1 MSSKVS
7 RRQFLSYA
15 LMGTGGFMAS
25 AMLMPMVRFALDP
38 VLQPGSDGEFIPTQQ
53 KADDVTEVPVKVDF
67 VIKDRKDAW
76 YVSDVADSAWV
87 YRDGD
92 DIIALSPVCK
102 HLGCTVNWEGDANH
116 PDMFFCPCHDGLYEK
131 NGKNVPGTPP
141 LGPLD
146 QYEVEV
152 VDGFVHLGKIVPNQ
166 LVD

>member
-7 RRQFLSYA
+7 RRQFLSYT

-25 AMLMPMVRFALDP
+25 AMLMPMVRFAIDP
-38 VLQPGSDGEFIPTQQ
+38 VLQPSTDGDLIPTSQ
-53 KADDVTEVPVKVDF
+53 KADALTDEPVKVDF

-87 YRDGD
+87 YKDGD
-92 DIIALSPVCK
+92 NIIALHPMCK
-102 HLGCTVNWEGDANH
+102 HLGCTVNWEGDDKN
-116 PDMFFCPCHDGLYEK
+116 PNRFFCPCHDGLYEK
-131 NGKNVPGTPP
+131 NGQNVAGTPP

-152 VDGFVHLGKIVPNQ
+152 VDGFVYLGKVVENQ
-166 LVD
+166 LV